1 VDVLR
6 YIPVEMVGIAL
17 VVGAAAGL
25 PGAAALL
32 RGDLRVAVRQFAVS
46 GLIGWALVVM
56 ALTLLGGGIGREV
69 DLAPGAGIREQLS
82 NINRSLG
89 LINLIGNVLM
99 FVPGGFLL
107 VTALRW
113 TPARAIAVLVAA
125 SVAIEVFQYAE
136 GRAADID
143 DLILNATGAVVG
155 AAIGWFSVR
164 VWRARQQR
172 MGLLSPG

>member
-1 VDVLR
+1 
-6 YIPVEMVGIAL
+6 
-17 VVGAAAGL
+17 
-25 PGAAALL
+25 
-32 RGDLRVAVRQFAVS
+32 
-46 GLIGWALVVM
+46 
-56 ALTLLGGGIGREV
+56 
-69 DLAPGAGIREQLS
+69 LS